1 MLDSG
6 QKAKQA
12 LKVFQEVLSKFT
24 VLRSDQYLPNNTVR
38 TRLFR
43 KNSPETVG
51 KMSHT
56 FSYHAMSR
64 AREEL

>member
-24 VLRSDQYLPNNTVR
+24 ILRSDQYLPNNTVR
-38 TRLFR
+38 TRLFK

-51 KMSHT
+51 KTSHT
-56 FSYHAMSR
+56 FS
-64 AREEL
+64 